1 MLLANVSARL
11 TMLIDARDPAVELT
25 RETQVLI
32 VGAGPVGLTLAE
44 ELADIVDVLLIESGG
59 LEQDPK
65 IDAINAG
72 ETIGANYPLE
82 ETRTRRL
89 GGSLALWAGWI
100 APFDAHDFQQRAWV
114 PNSGWPF
121 GRETLEPYFAKSAH
135 RLNLLD
141 PSFDVRELARACE
154 IPLPLDDGVVTPGVW
169 RFGSPTWRF
178 GEADRVR
185 LTSSRG
191 PTVLTHASVVDLR
204 LQNNHDEIKDVAI
217 RTLEGREGK
226 VSADVVVLACG
237 GLETA
242 RLLLNAN
249 RQKPAGLGNS
259 SGLLGR
265 FFMEHPH
272 LTFESLLLQ
281 RPDLLPGTTE
291 RRCDGGGREFVINF
305 GLAPEVQKAAQL
317 LNGRAHIYRTPAMSY
332 DELPKVG
339 LFMEQAPNPASR
351 ITLSDQRDCLG
362 LRRLI
367 LDWQLCELDW
377 STYRQT
383 QEVFIEF
390 FEQMRA
396 GCRIGKQS
404 AAVSRVAVLHSNHHL
419 GTTRMSECCDE
430 GVVNANCRVHD
441 VENLYLIGGNVFP
454 NVSWANPTFTV
465 IAMTYRLAD
474 YLRSM
479 LCNERNLQRQQRDA
493 RASGTSA
500 ARTESQAIPVS
511 F

>member
-1 MLLANVSARL
+1 
-11 TMLIDARDPAVELT
+11 
-25 RETQVLI
+25 
-32 VGAGPVGLTLAE
+32 
-44 ELADIVDVLLIESGG
+44 
-59 LEQDPK
+59 
-65 IDAINAG
+65 
-72 ETIGANYPLE
+72 
-82 ETRTRRL
+82 
-89 GGSLALWAGWI
+89 
-100 APFDAHDFQQRAWV
+100 
-114 PNSGWPF
+114 
-121 GRETLEPYFAKSAH
+121 
-135 RLNLLD
+135 
-141 PSFDVRELARACE
+141 
-154 IPLPLDDGVVTPGVW
+154 
-169 RFGSPTWRF
+169 
-178 GEADRVR
+178 
-185 LTSSRG
+185 
-191 PTVLTHASVVDLR
+191 
-204 LQNNHDEIKDVAI
+204 
-217 RTLEGREGK
+217 
-226 VSADVVVLACG
+226 
-237 GLETA
+237 
-242 RLLLNAN
+242 
-249 RQKPAGLGNS
+249 
-259 SGLLGR
+259 
-265 FFMEHPH
+265 
-272 LTFESLLLQ
+272 
-281 RPDLLPGTTE
+281 
-291 RRCDGGGREFVINF
+291 
-305 GLAPEVQKAAQL
+305 
-317 LNGRAHIYRTPAMSY
+317 
-332 DELPKVG
+332 
-339 LFMEQAPNPASR
+339 MEQAPNPASR

-404 AAVSRVAVLHSNHHL
+404 AAVSRVEVLHSNHHL